1 MPLNIFDGSNWNPFK
16 KIQIHDGTSWNESK
30 AAHIWNGSEW
40 KIFSTGVPTN
50 TEAPVFSQSVN
61 GGGVEQTVSVST
73 GVWDNSPTSY
83 RYVWEVAQ
91 YSNSGFNNW
100 TPLYYGGVEQTG
112 SSAYVDLTHV
122 GYTIRAKV
130 YAINASGESSPYTVT
145 TGMIFGPSALP
156 SLTAYVV
163 SSGRVYMLWEKSKG
177 ANGYT
182 LQYQGPN
189 VPFTELTLPENN
201 QEPGTDVGQLYG
213 NKYLDF
219 GPTTSGSLVIG
230 LFPFSSNNPLSNAI
244 PGIKLSGPGKNATI
258 NELRTLRAP
267 VLNTPTISRQA
278 ANVNAAASLLTVSVS
293 FADAGEPAASLS
305 YSWTNGSTT
314 NTSTVADDGST
325 QYCTV
330 TATNSQGSDSK
341 VAGYTVPGVTLQ
353 PPVASASTSLVYFGG
368 TSWQVN
374 GSYSNSGGAATST
387 SYYFVSAGYPGT
399 QWTTQTYVIDP
410 NDYGRNITFY
420 VTLSNAAGS
429 SSAQSSTTGPNDP
442 VGPIPPFFPPTFKS
456 PTFPPVEEVF
466 APPAFAPTPPFF
478 PPTFKSP
485 FFPPAFEPTPP
496 TPPFFPPTFKA
507 PFFPPTFFDPPSFF
521 VPPSFKAPFF
531 PPTFFDPPSFFNPPS
546 FAFAPPAFFN
556 PPAFFQPPSFSS
568 KSSYKCLAPETQI
581 FTKTGWKFAKDINI
595 GDTLITVSDYVI
607 NNDLLMQTKSMINL
621 PQNVE
626 FKETTVYTV
635 VEKSEKLISFNNGGK
650 NISIKHPVFVKND
663 TETVWKHA
671 EDVQIGDSLVRIEPD
686 GLVSYTVVDSIE
698 IDESVSTVYDIRTS
712 GIPWFITKDLLVIA

>member
-50 TEAPVFSQSVN
+50 TEAPVFSQSVI

-73 GVWDNSPTSY
+73 GIWDNSPTSY

-91 YSNSGFNNW
+91 YSNAGFNNW
-100 TPLYYGGVEQTG
+100 TPLYYNGVAQTE

-156 SLTAYVV
+156 FLTAYVV

-189 VPFTELTLPENN
+189 VPFTELTLQENN

-244 PGIKLSGPGKNATI
+244 PGVNLSGPGKNATI

-267 VLNTPTISRQA
+267 VLNTPTISRQPA
-278 ANVNAAASLLTVSVS
+278 QVNAAASLLTVSVS

-305 YSWTNGSTT
+305 YSWTNGSAT
-314 NTSTVADDGST
+314 NTSTVADDGTT

-341 VAGYTVPGVTLQ
+341 VASYTVPGVTLQ

-387 SYYFVSAGYPGT
+387 NYYFVSAGYPGT
-399 QWTTQTYVIDP
+399 QWNTQTYVIDP

-429 SSAQSSTTGPNDP
+429 SSAQSATTGPNDP
-442 VGPIPPFFPPTFKS
+442 VGPLPPFFPPSFKA
-456 PTFPPVEEVF
+456 PFF
-466 APPAFAPTPPFF
+466 PPAFAPVDPTPPFF
-478 PPTFKSP
+478 PPSFKAP
-485 FFPPAFEPTPP
+485 FFPPAFEPV
-496 TPPFFPPTFKA
+496 PPFFPPSFKA
-507 PFFPPTFFDPPSFF
+507 PFFPPAFTFAPPAFEPVPPFF
-521 VPPSFKAPFF
+521 PPSFKAPFF
-531 PPTFFDPPSFFNPPS
+531 PPTFFDPP
-546 FAFAPPAFFN
+546 AFFS
-556 PPAFFQPPSFSS
+556 PPSFSS
-568 KSSYKCLAPETQI
+568 KSAYKCLAPETQV
-581 FTKTGWKFAKDINI
+581 FTKSGWKFAKDINI
-595 GDTLITVSDYVI
+595 GDTLITISDNVI
-607 NNDLLMQTKSMINL
+607 NNDLLMENKSMINL

-626 FKETTVYTV
+626 FKETTVYAV
-635 VEKSEKLISFNNGGK
+635 AEKSEKLISFNNGGK

-663 TETVWKHA
+663 TETVWKHS
-671 EDVQIGDSLVRIEPD
+671 EDVQIGDALVKIDPS
-686 GLVSYTVVDSIE
+686 GSVSYTIVDSIE
-698 IDESVSTVYDIRTS
+698 IDESASKVYDIRTS

>member
-16 KIQIHDGTSWNESK
+16 KIQIHDGTSWNDSK

-50 TEAPVFSQSVN
+50 TEAPAFSQSVT

-91 YSNSGFNNW
+91 YSNAGFNNW
-100 TPLYYGGVEQTG
+100 TPLYYNGVAQTS

-130 YAINASGESSPYTVT
+130 YAINASGESYPYTVS

-201 QEPGTDVGQLYG
+201 QESGTDVGQLYG

-219 GPTTSGSLVIG
+219 GPSVSGSLVIG
-230 LFPFSSNNPLSNAI
+230 LFPFSSNNPFSNAVS
-244 PGIKLSGPGKNATI
+244 GVNLSGPGKNATI
-258 NELRTLRAP
+258 NELRTSTAP

-293 FADAGEPAASLS
+293 FANPGEPAATLS
-305 YSWTNGSTT
+305 YSWTNGSDTT
-314 NTSTVADDGST
+314 TSTVADDGTT

-341 VAGYTVPGVTLQ
+341 VASYTLPGAPAIQ
-353 PPVASASTSLVYFGG
+353 PPVASASASTVYFGG

-374 GSYSNSGGAATST
+374 GTYSNSGGAATST

-420 VTLSNAAGS
+420 VTLSNSAGS
-429 SSAQSSTTGPNDP
+429 SSAQSSVTAPGTVSPEEPVFSPPTFKGPTFDP
-442 VGPIPPFFPPTFKS
+442 TPPFFPPSFEPVPPFFPPTFEPAPPFFPPTFKS
-456 PTFPPVEEVF
+456 FSPPSF
-466 APPAFAPTPPFF
+466 APAPPFF
-478 PPTFKSP
+478 PPTFAP
-485 FFPPAFEPTPP
+485 VPPDF
-496 TPPFFPPTFKA
+496 A
-507 PFFPPTFFDPPSFF
+507 PA
-521 VPPSFKAPFF
+521 PPSFKG
-531 PPTFFDPPSFFNPPS
+531 
-546 FAFAPPAFFN
+546 
-556 PPAFFQPPSFSS
+556 S
-568 KSSYKCLAPETQI
+568 KFCLAPETQV
-581 FTKTGWKFAKDINI
+581 FTKSGWKFAKDINF
-595 GDTLITVSDYVI
+595 GDTLITISDNVI
-607 NNDLLMQTKSMINL
+607 NIDLLMQTKSMINL

-626 FKETTVYTV
+626 FKETTVYAIS
-635 VEKSEKLISFNNGGK
+635 EKSEKLISFNNGGK
-650 NISIKHPVFVKND
+650 YISIKHPVFVKND
-663 TETVWKHA
+663 TETVWKHS
-671 EDVQIGDSLVRIEPD
+671 EDVQVGDALVKIDPS
-686 GLVSYTVVDSIE
+686 GSVSYTIVDSIE
-698 IDESVSTVYDIRTS
+698 IDESASKVYDIRTS

>member
-16 KIQIHDGTSWNESK
+16 KIQIHDGTSWNDSK
-30 AAHIWNGSEW
+30 AAYIWNGSEW

-50 TEAPVFSQSVN
+50 TVAPVFSQSVN
-61 GGGVEQTVSVST
+61 GGGVEQTVSVTT

-91 YSNSGFNNW
+91 YSNAGFNNW
-100 TPLYYGGVEQTG
+100 TPLYYNSVAQTE

-156 SLTAYVV
+156 FLTAYVV

-201 QEPGTDVGQLYG
+201 QESGTDVGQLYG

-219 GPTTSGSLVIG
+219 GPSVNGSLVIG
-230 LFPFSSNNPLSNAI
+230 LFPFSSNNPYSNAI
-244 PGIKLSGPGKNATI
+244 PGVNLSGPGKNATI
-258 NELRTLRAP
+258 NELRTLTAP
-267 VLNTPTISRQA
+267 VLNTPTISRQQ

-293 FADAGEPAASLS
+293 FANPGDPAATLS
-305 YSWTNGSTT
+305 YSWTNGSNT
-314 NTSTVADDGST
+314 NTSTVADDGTT

-341 VAGYTVPGVTLQ
+341 VASYTLPGAPAIQ
-353 PPVASASTSLVYFGG
+353 PPVASASASTVYFGG

-374 GSYSNSGGAATST
+374 GTYSNSGGAATST
-387 SYYFVSAGYPGT
+387 SYYFISAGYPGT
-399 QWTTQTYVIDP
+399 QWNTQTYAIDP

-420 VTLSNAAGS
+420 VTLSNSAGS
-429 SSAQSSTTGPNDP
+429 SSAQSSVTAPGTVSP
-442 VGPIPPFFPPTFKS
+442 VEPVFAPPTFKS

-466 APPAFAPTPPFF
+466 TPPTFEPAPPFF
-478 PPTFKSP
+478 PPTFKAP
-485 FFPPAFEPTPP
+485 FFPPDFFSPP
-496 TPPFFPPTFKA
+496 DFFAPPGFKA
-507 PFFPPTFFDPPSFF
+507 PFFPPTFFDPPSFAF
-521 VPPSFKAPFF
+521 APPS
-531 PPTFFDPPSFFNPPS
+531 FFDPPSFAPAPPS
-546 FAFAPPAFFN
+546 F
-556 PPAFFQPPSFSS
+556 
-568 KSSYKCLAPETQI
+568 KSSYKCLAPETQV
-581 FTKTGWKFAKDINI
+581 FTKSGWKFAKDIKF
-595 GDTLITVSDYVI
+595 GDILITISDNFI

-626 FKETTVYTV
+626 FKETTVYAIA
-635 VEKSEKLISFNNGGK
+635 EKLEKLISFNNGGK
-650 NISIKHPVFVKND
+650 YLSIKHPVFVKND
-663 TETVWKHA
+663 TETVWKHS
-671 EDVQIGDSLVRIEPD
+671 EDVQIGDALVKIEPS
-686 GLVSYTVVDSIE
+686 GAVSYTIVDSIE
-698 IDESVSTVYDIRTS
+698 IDESASKVYDIRTS